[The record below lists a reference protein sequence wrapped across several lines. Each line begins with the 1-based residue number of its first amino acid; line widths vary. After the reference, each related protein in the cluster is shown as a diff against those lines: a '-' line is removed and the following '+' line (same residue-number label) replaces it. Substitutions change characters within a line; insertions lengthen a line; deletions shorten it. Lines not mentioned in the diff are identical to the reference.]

1 MAVVAT
7 TTYLYVNTSLTQYFV
22 QGSELVD
29 KGPWSSST
37 FYAINDVVQIGVDQY
52 VALAPNSN
60 AYPTGIVDENW
71 STLVVVEEASGSVIS
86 AGSDAYARALAGEA
100 YFWGTTAFHIGT
112 DAYNLA
118 VTGTNLVAAEAG
130 SRVADVNN
138 IYIAIGSLSGS
149 LTGDLAAET
158 AARIAADLVLTWA
171 GTDEQGTR
179 SYSDQVL
186 TNAII
191 TEQGTR
197 SWQDQVLANAIV
209 DEAGSRTAADQAI
222 VAFVFGSIAV
232 DLAAETGSRIAADL
246 ALTWGGTNE
255 ATSRAAADQQI
266 ITIVETGTNTANAA
280 WALAQIGT
288 VPPYLDELQDVSVPA
303 PTANQVLAFDG
314 SQWIAMDSP
323 SQVAPGAFTLFLED
337 TASGT
342 AGYYTLLPYPSGTP
356 EDVDTAIV
364 GGTIPFAAVEGYL
377 GSTFINRTL
386 INAGLWEF
394 NTFASISSG
403 TDPANVVVEIY
414 TRDIGGAETFLFA
427 GTSTGVTS
435 TTAQLVAAIVTA
447 GSYTTALTDK
457 LLAKYYFISSSP
469 VPITATIYHGGSEH
483 DSHIHTPIGLAHNDL
498 AGLQGGATDQ
508 FYHVTLDQN
517 EALDGNLGYPS
528 ASNPFVTVEGLN
540 YASGTLSAYA
550 GSQIAIEQ
558 GTRAQADQELLNTLI
573 DTGSLAA
580 LAYTLAVSDPT
591 YPDVG
596 NRLISGG
603 NAVWVSGYTFLVEP
617 TVIQFSGTPASFPQT
632 SVTLAASDPS
642 DDRIDII
649 IADNALGSI
658 YAITGSASTPPALPD
673 YDPYSQFQLTFIPVD
688 ALTTEPVDVSRTWI
702 YRENTEW
709 TTTVSA
715 ATINPNSTSSPYQGT
730 KCVEGTNVLNNQFVR
745 FRNASTF
752 ILDGYDTLYMY
763 INPKA
768 GWGSTRYL
776 RLHWENAS
784 GTRQGNY
791 YIINNG
797 AMGFNIANP
806 TYQLVAIPL
815 RLFGVPA
822 GRAIQG
828 LRIYV
833 ISPSGALPGFRI
845 DDIALQIGVSQ
856 LPATVPDATTTTKGI
871 VLLAPN
877 LGTVANTVVQADD
890 YRMTHGVVTE
900 VALPGTLK
908 LYAADINYGLPN
920 TEILIVDDRVIHAV
934 TYSRFSWEDFEYY
947 GTTAGTASGT
957 TPISE
962 PMNRGT
968 SWDSYGSIYTTYL
981 ALGFVGTEAM
991 NNYSTGTLGATAL
1004 NAGTGWSTNG
1014 TQWGD
1019 NYMYRFAIDGFEQ
1032 YAAGTLSTSGTEI
1045 NSGTNWI
1052 GTAQIYA
1059 R

>member
-7 TTYLYVNTSLTQYFV
+7 TTYLYVNTSLTQFFV

-52 VALAPNSN
+52 VALTPNVN
-60 AYPTGIVDENW
+60 ALPTGIVDENW
-71 STLVVVEEASGSVIS
+71 STLVVVEEATGSVIS

-130 SRVADVNN
+130 SRIADVNN

-149 LTGDLAAET
+149 FTVDLSAET
-158 AARIAADLVLTWA
+158 GSRIAADLVEA
-171 GTDEQGTR
+171 GTR
-179 SYSDQVL
+179 SDADQNL
-186 TNAII
+186 QNQII
-191 TEQGTR
+191 VEQGTR

-209 DEAGSRTAADQAI
+209 DEAGSRAAADAAI

-232 DLAAETGSRIAADL
+232 DLAAETGSRIAGDL
-246 ALTWGGTNE
+246 ALNWAGTNE
-255 ATSRAAADQQI
+255 AATRQAADQQI

-337 TASGT
+337 VASGT
-342 AGYYTLLPYPSGTP
+342 AGYSTLLPYTSGTP
-356 EDVDTAIV
+356 EDVDTTLV

-377 GSTFINRTL
+377 GTYINRTL
-386 INAGLWEF
+386 INGGIWEF
-394 NTFASISSG
+394 NSFASISSG
-403 TDPANVVVEIY
+403 TDPANVIVEIY
-414 TRDIGGAETFLFA
+414 TRDIGGTETLLFS
-427 GTSTGVTS
+427 GTSGDVTS
-435 TTAQLVAAIVTA
+435 TSAQLVTSVVSA
-447 GSYTTALTDK
+447 GSYNTALTDK

-469 VPITATIYHGGSEH
+469 VLIAAALYHGGSEH
-483 DSHIHTPIGLAHNDL
+483 DSHIHTPIGFAHNDL
-498 AGLQGGATDQ
+498 AGLQGGATNQ
-508 FYHVTLDQN
+508 FYHTTLDQN

-558 GTRAQADQELLNTLI
+558 GTRAQADQELLNSLI

-603 NAVWVSGYTFLVEP
+603 NAVWVSGYNFTVEP

-632 SVTLAASDPS
+632 NVTLAPSDPT

-658 YAITGSASTPPALPD
+658 YAITGSASTPPTLPD
-673 YDPYSQFQLTFIPVD
+673 YDPFSQFQLTFIPVD

-709 TTTVSA
+709 TTTVSNP
-715 ATINPNSTSSPYQGT
+715 TINPNSTSSPYQGT
-730 KCVEGTNVLNNQFVR
+730 KCVEGTNVLNNQYVR

-752 ILDGYDTLYMY
+752 ILDGYDTLYFY

-768 GWGSTRYL
+768 GWGTNRYL
-776 RLHWENAS
+776 RLHWENS
-784 GTRQGNY
+784 GGTRQGNY
-791 YIINNG
+791 YILNNG

-822 GRAIQG
+822 GRAVQG

-833 ISPSGALPGFRI
+833 ISSSGAMPGFRI

-920 TEILIVDDRVIHAV
+920 TEILIVDDRVIHAI

-968 SWDSYGSIYTTYL
+968 SWDSYGSIYTSYL

-991 NNYSTGTLGATAL
+991 NDYSTGTIGPTTL
-1004 NAGTGWSTNG
+1004 NAGTGWSSNG
-1014 TQWGD
+1014 TSWAD
-1019 NYMYRFAIDGFEQ
+1019 NYTFRFAIDGFEQ
-1032 YAAGTLSTSGTEI
+1032 YATGTLSASGTEI
-1045 NSGTNWI
+1045 NAGTNWI